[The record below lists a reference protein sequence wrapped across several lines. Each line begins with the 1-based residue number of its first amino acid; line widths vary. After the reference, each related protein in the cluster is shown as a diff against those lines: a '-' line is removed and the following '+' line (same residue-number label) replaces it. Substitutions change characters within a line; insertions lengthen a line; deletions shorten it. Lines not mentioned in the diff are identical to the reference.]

1 MSSCR
6 SAATPLSLPFPSRR
20 WVDCGSDCT
29 LRVLRLCVRLS
40 APDYAACVLRS
51 RSTGAAGIRNG
62 LFSAGLTFSAR
73 FGFRNRLRS
82 AALVMPEIAQ
92 RPMRVDC
99 GSNHRGAEPERS
111 KLIALGFSLRYFGRY
126 MSVARE
132 QIDAPEPSS
141 KLFLRCAQMARPFGP
156 ADLNRSPI

>member
-1 MSSCR
+1 M
-6 SAATPLSLPFPSRR
+6 TFPSRR
-20 WVDCGSDCT
+20 WVGCGSDST
-29 LRVLRLCVRLS
+29 LRALRLCVRLS

-51 RSTGAAGIRNG
+51 RSTGAAGIRIG
-62 LFSAGLTFSAR
+62 LFSAGLTLSAR

-132 QIDAPEPSS
+132 QIDATEPSS
-141 KLFLRCAQMARPFGP
+141 ISSLRCAQMARLFGP
-156 ADLNRSPI
+156 DDR